1 MNKCLKIVLEIKIEE
16 GLLQDFIQ
24 KNAKKFNIE
33 GIVQAIDQNTIRI
46 IACGSNDNVDKF
58 MDLIYAGYKK
68 QIPTIIEVEP
78 FLKDKDYRG
87 VFRLIE

>member
-1 MNKCLKIVLEIKIEE
+1 MNKCLRITLQIKIEE
-16 GLLQDFIQ
+16 GTLQNYIQ

-33 GIVQAIDQNTIRI
+33 GIAQAVDKETIKI
-46 IACGSNDNVDKF
+46 IACGESENIDKF
-58 MDLIYAGYKK
+58 VDSIYAGYKDAK
-68 QIPTIIEVEP
+68 PTIIEVEP